1 MTEIII
7 NQNTIEIL
15 PNPPILIEVNNNPI
29 AIRGMNAY
37 EVAVNSATNPFVGTE
52 EEWLDSLKAS
62 TVQWNSTNW

>member
-1 MTEIII
+1 MIELNIA
-7 NQNTIEIL
+7 TIDIEVI
-15 PNPPILIEVNNNPI
+15 PEPIVIEVNNNPV

-37 EVAVNSATNPFVGTE
+37 EVAVSNPTNPFVGTE